1 MAIHTVSRIEP
12 DHPATTGIPD
22 RALYTVAETRQL
34 LGSIG
39 HSTLYG
45 LIAAGKIRPVKIG
58 RRTYVSADE
67 IARVARDGA

>member
-1 MAIHTVSRIEP
+1 MAIQTLSRTQL

-22 RALYTVAETRQL
+22 RALYTVAEARQL

-45 LIAAGKIRPVKIG
+45 LVAAGKIRIIKIG

-67 IARVARDGA
+67 IARIARDGA